1 MADVVIKI
9 EELKK
14 LISLKLVSVGVDE
27 KEASIVSDVLSH
39 SDARGVRSHGT
50 IRIEHYVNRIKNG
63 GININPK
70 LEFKLTGKCA
80 ALVDVQGALG
90 HVGMH
95 FATTHAIKKVA
106 DNGLFVVSIQ
116 NASHC
121 GPLSYY
127 VDMALNAKLI
137 AMVFVNTDKCV
148 VPFGGGAAF
157 FGTNPIAFGFPG
169 KEHRILIDM
178 ATSEVAFGK
187 IFSARESKSEIPSTW
202 GIDENGSPTTDPFKV
217 VAVNPMAS
225 HKGTAIATA
234 VEGFTGF
241 FTGAF
246 GPHIKSMYGD
256 ITEYRNTGAFIFL
269 MEPGLFG
276 DASTYFKSTDNLYK
290 EIKEL
295 KRAPGVDSMYVAG
308 EPEDIK
314 YQNSL
319 RDGVLIYQNIYDY
332 LKS

>member
-1 MADVVIKI
+1 MADIVVKI
-9 EELKK
+9 EELKA
-14 LISLKLVSVGVDE
+14 LVFDKLVSARVNE
-27 KEASIVSDVLSH
+27 KEATIVSDVLAH

-50 IRIEHYVNRIKNG
+50 IRIEHYVNRIKSG
-63 GININPK
+63 GINLNPK
-70 LEFKLTGKCA
+70 LELKMTAKSA
-80 ALVDVQGALG
+80 ALVDVQGGLG

-95 FATTHAIKKVA
+95 FATTEAIKKVS
-106 DNGLFVVSIQ
+106 DNGLFAVSIQ

-148 VPFGGGAAF
+148 VPFGGGEAF

-169 KEHRILIDM
+169 KNNRVLIDM
-178 ATSEVAFGK
+178 ATSEVPFGK
-187 IFSARESKSEIPSTW
+187 IFTARESKSEIPSTW
-202 GIDENGSPTTDPFKV
+202 GVDENGSPTTDPFKV

-225 HKGTAIATA
+225 YKGTAIATV

-256 ITEYRNTGAFIFL
+256 LEKYRNTGAFIFL
-269 MEPGLFG
+269 MDPGIFG
-276 DASTYFKSTDNLYK
+276 DANTYFESTDNLYK

-295 KRAPGVDSMYVAG
+295 KKAPGVENMYVAG

-319 RDGVLIYQNIYDY
+319 RDGVIVYQNVYDF